1 MIRRCFSAY
10 VQFTHL
16 KQSAAESLDN
26 RWLTSVS
33 TTSCSSFNKLK
44 NFYPPMTKAAASVL
58 RLFYLIDPALVIRGT
73 KNTLVIPLKVKN
85 LSSTHFFIELIMPT
99 FQVVAG
105 FDIYIM
111 LTGYDLRYRED
122 NGGFR
127 FFIVSTEGFQLKF
140 TNFPMYRLTEVSAP
154 VSAYSDSNQNHR
166 AAVLIIKV
174 RKIKPYVPMSLH
186 VQKQHTVDTSCKNI
200 NGKKLLIPFWYNL
213 ECTIHA
219 AGYDDCLLFS
229 VKNTHLGDFLEIW
242 ESV

>member
-99 FQVVAG
+99 FQVVAVPASSR
-105 FDIYIM
+105 